1 MTYRE
6 QYYAIID
13 NRRANPVDKD
23 VYTETHHIIPKSLG
37 GSNEKGNLVALLPEE
52 HYKCHCLL
60 VFMYEHENN
69 HAAFVKMLHAWR
81 FMANTGVRKSDRKR
95 FPEIARM
102 DVGAS
107 EYSAIRRKFID
118 TVIPH
123 IVKKRA
129 EWFAGLSEE
138 ERAALIKKL
147 SDSHKGK
154 KMSAETIKKIKEATT
169 GKPKWSEEQK
179 AEISRRNK
187 ILYSDP
193 ARRLAISIRKKG
205 KKRSPETIEKVRNA
219 LLGRKQSAEL
229 VLKRTRSCKGR
240 VWVHLGEISRFIQKQ
255 ELDSFIKQGYTPG
268 VSEKIKE
275 HMRTADL
282 GTVHMHNGIRSIKV
296 RPEKVDEMLKLGF
309 VLGRVMPSA
318 MDKIS
323 TQEWLAALDGTTT
336 LVSLYKKLGL
346 TRGYLQ
352 TKSSRESVKRKTGI
366 DIDAVIAKNKEKL
379 KLAKEAVE

>member
-187 ILYSDP
+187 TI
-193 ARRLAISIRKKG
+193 RRWGGSK
-205 KKRSPETIEKVRNA
+205 
-219 LLGRKQSAEL
+219 
-229 VLKRTRSCKGR
+229 
-240 VWVHLGEISRFIQKQ
+240 
-255 ELDSFIKQGYTPG
+255 
-268 VSEKIKE
+268 
-275 HMRTADL
+275 MRA
-282 GTVHMHNGIRSIKV
+282 
-296 RPEKVDEMLKLGF
+296 
-309 VLGRVMPSA
+309 
-318 MDKIS
+318 
-323 TQEWLAALDGTTT
+323 
-336 LVSLYKKLGL
+336 
-346 TRGYLQ
+346 
-352 TKSSRESVKRKTGI
+352 
-366 DIDAVIAKNKEKL
+366 
-379 KLAKEAVE
+379 